1 MKNIRTG
8 TVHSVLGRYGI
19 QHSEVY
25 SHSKFFSSSP
35 AGHLPCV
42 LFQDV
47 SGKSLNLTAANSNER
62 TEEAL
67 PWPERLK

>member
-1 MKNIRTG
+1 MESNTVKCIRTR
-8 TVHSVLGRYGI
+8 S
-19 QHSEVY
+19 
-25 SHSKFFSSSP
+25 FFSSSP

-47 SGKSLNLTAANSNER
+47 SGKNLNLTAANSNER